1 MAEVQTTAG
10 PVGLGDLGLTLIHE
24 HMRGRA
30 GAVVAAFPHVYA
42 EEFEDARAI
51 ECVSDAMDRGVK
63 TICDP
68 TVMEMGRDIRFM
80 KRVAEETGV
89 QLVVAT
95 GIYTYHYLPPHFQ
108 NRDIEYML
116 DLFVRDIEFGIQGTD
131 AKAAFIKCGT
141 AHQRGT
147 DDVEK
152 VLRAAATPQLG

>member
-24 HMRGRA
+24 HLRVRSD
-30 GAVVAAFPHVYA
+30 AVVAAFPHVYD
-42 EEFEDARAI
+42 EDFEYSRAI
-51 ECVSDAMDRGVK
+51 EFVSDALDRGVK

-95 GIYTYHYLPPHFQ
+95 GIYTDHHRAPPLQ
-108 NRDIEYML
+108 KRDDR
-116 DLFVRDIEFGIQGTD
+116 DLV
-131 AKAAFIKCGT
+131 A
-141 AHQRGT
+141 
-147 DDVEK
+147 
-152 VLRAAATPQLG
+152 LLGW